1 VGNDRPNLVP
11 GVNPYHKVTVNSATG
26 EANRGYLNPAA
37 FAFVCPKNNTTGCA
51 AAGKYGNIGRN
62 AFRGPSYFNI
72 DAQISRTFPIHESLS
87 LDLRLEAFNMLNH
100 PNFQLG
106 SLGANQNLTSATFG
120 QVSAQ
125 APTGA
130 NTSGA
135 RIFQGAVKISF

>member
-1 VGNDRPNLVP
+1 MSSPAEMSHSPTSVTIAPAWLP
-11 GVNPYHKVTVNSATG
+11 GVNPHHEVKFAKATG
-26 EANRGYLNPAA
+26 GANREYLNPAA
-37 FAFVCPKNNTTGCA
+37 FAFVCPNN
-51 AAGKYGNIGRN
+51 
-62 AFRGPSYFNI
+62 NI
-72 DAQISRTFPIHESLS
+72 DAQISRTFPIHENLS

-106 SLGANQNLTSATFG
+106 SLGSNQNLTSSTFG
-120 QVSAQ
+120 PVSAE